1 MMVYLN
7 NMIMSNQIK
16 KLTIISSALILC
28 FLGAGCKK
36 NLLDQT
42 PLNQITDATYWQS
55 SDDAVMFAT
64 RMYTYMPQDNFVYY
78 EGMSDNGISNDPT
91 TRRFGN
97 STQDPTISSKEWSYA
112 PMRQAYSFFAHVDQV
127 PGMDAAL
134 KKRLT
139 AEVKFVLAYRY
150 FIMTT
155 LYGDIPFVNTLI
167 TDPNAADLPKT
178 PKADITRSV
187 IQWLDEAAA
196 DLPVSYTGAD
206 QGRATK
212 GAALAL
218 KARVY
223 LYSGQFA
230 EAATAARA
238 VMDMNVYQ
246 LYPDYYAFFQKDGDY
261 SSEDIWSF
269 GYTLSVKQN
278 SLRDILGSQALMN
291 GRNIMDPTAELVSDY
306 ESKNGYYPYT
316 KDPAY
321 VATDPF
327 NNRDPRLRQSILC
340 PGDIFPYPYF
350 PNINQ
355 YDPFN
360 NAGDRI
366 GGDLGSRDGF
376 SWAKNVD
383 RYDYVR
389 SGTNNWKAFRYGEVL
404 LNYAEAQ
411 NEVGGPSADV
421 ISAVD
426 KIRTRAKMPTV
437 AQTFALNGLAMNQ
450 STMRTFIRHE
460 RRIEL
465 ACEGLRYF
473 DVLRWKIGEQVMQG
487 PIYTVDASA
496 GISAISTANG
506 HINKYPKTVVETRY
520 FNNPKFYVWPIPQS
534 AIDASKGIL
543 TQNPLWK

>member
-1 MMVYLN
+1 
-7 NMIMSNQIK
+7 MSNNIK
-16 KLTIISSALILC
+16 KLTIVWSALISC
-28 FLGAGCKK
+28 FLGIGCKK
-36 NLLDQT
+36 DLLNQN

-78 EGMSDNGISNDPT
+78 EGMSDNGITNDPT

-97 STQDPTISSKEWSYA
+97 STQDPTISSKEWSYE
-112 PMRQAYSFFAHVDQV
+112 PMRQAYSFFANVDKV
-127 PGMDAAL
+127 PGMDATL
-134 KKRLT
+134 KARLT

-150 FIMTT
+150 FIMVT
-155 LYGDIPFVNTLI
+155 LYGDIPFVNSLI

-178 PKADITRSV
+178 SKADITKSV

-196 DLPVSYTGAD
+196 NLPVSYTGAD

-223 LYSGQFA
+223 LYSGQFV
-230 EAATAARA
+230 EAAAAAKA
-238 VMDMNVYQ
+238 VMDMNIYK

-269 GYTLSVKQN
+269 GYTLSVRQN

-291 GRNIMDPTAELVSDY
+291 GRNILDPTAELVTDY

-327 NNRDPRLRQSILC
+327 NNRDPRLRASILC
-340 PGDIFPYPYF
+340 PGDIFPYPQF

-366 GGDLGSRDGF
+366 GGDLGSRSGF

-383 RYDYVR
+383 HYDYVR

-411 NEVGGPSADV
+411 NETGGPSADV
-421 ISAVD
+421 IAAVD
-426 KIRTRAKMPTV
+426 RIRTRAKMPTV
-437 AQTFALNGLAMNQ
+437 AQTFAINEQTVSQ

-465 ACEGLRYF
+465 AGEGLRYF
-473 DVLRWKIGEQVMQG
+473 DLIRWKIGEQVMQG

-496 GISAISTANG
+496 GIAAISTANG
-506 HINKYPKTVVETRY
+506 HINKYPKTVIETRY

>member
-1 MMVYLN
+1 MNKHIHHISLLAVLLATMM
-7 NMIMSNQIK
+7 S
-16 KLTIISSALILC
+16 
-28 FLGAGCKK
+28 LGSCKK
-36 NLLDQT
+36 DLLDQT
-42 PLNQITDATYWQS
+42 PLNQITDETYWQS
-55 SDDAVMFAT
+55 ADDATMFAT

-97 STQDPTISSKEWSYA
+97 STQDATISSKEWSYE
-112 PMRQAYSFFAHVDQV
+112 PMRQAFSFFANVDKV
-127 PGMDAAL
+127 PNMDPTL

-155 LYGDIPFVNTLI
+155 LYGDVPLVNSLI
-167 TDPNAADLPKT
+167 TDPNAADIPKT
-178 PKADITRSV
+178 PKADIQKQE
-187 IQWLDEAAA
+187 IKWLDEAIA
-196 DLPVSYTGAD
+196 DLPLSYSGAD

-212 GAALAL
+212 GAAMAL
-218 KARVY
+218 KARIY
-223 LYSGQFA
+223 LYAGDYTN
-230 EAATAARA
+230 AAAAAKA
-238 VMDMNVYQ
+238 VMDLGVYK
-246 LYPDYYAFFQKDGDY
+246 LYPKYFDFFQKDGDY

-278 SLRDILGSQALMN
+278 GLRDILGSQALMN
-291 GRNIMDPTAELVSDY
+291 GRNIMDPTSELVNDY
-306 ESKNGYYPYT
+306 ESKNGYYPFT
-316 KDPAY
+316 NDPSY
-321 VATDPF
+321 VATDPY
-327 NNRDPRLRQSILC
+327 NNRDPRLRQTVLC
-340 PGDIFPYPYF
+340 PGDIYAYPYF
-350 PNINQ
+350 ANINQ

-366 GGDLGSRDGF
+366 GGDLGSRSGY
-376 SWAKNVD
+376 SWCKNVD

-411 NEVGGPSADV
+411 NEVGGPGADV
-421 ISAVD
+421 ISALD
-426 KIRTRAKMPTV
+426 LIRSRAGMPTV
-437 AQTFALNGLAMNQ
+437 AQFFAINGLALNQ
-450 STMRTFIRHE
+450 ASLRTFIRHE

-465 ACEGLRYF
+465 AGEGLRYF

-496 GISAISTANG
+496 GITNISTTNG
-506 HINKYPKTVVETRY
+506 HINKYPKTVIEQRF

-534 AIDASKGIL
+534 AIDNSKGIL

>member
-1 MMVYLN
+1 MN
-7 NMIMSNQIK
+7 NHIK
-16 KLTIISSALILC
+16 KISVVCIALIFCL
-28 FLGAGCKK
+28 LTESCKK
-36 NLLDQT
+36 GLLEQQ
-42 PLNQITDATYWQS
+42 PLNQITDGTYWQS
-55 SDDAVMFAT
+55 SEDATMFAT
-64 RMYTYMPQDNFVYY
+64 RMYSYMPQDNFVYY

-97 STQDPTISSKEWSYA
+97 STQDPTISSKEWSYT
-112 PMRQAYSFFAHVDQV
+112 PMRQAYSFFANVDKV
-127 PGMDAAL
+127 PNMDATL
-134 KKRLT
+134 KKRLI

-155 LYGDIPFVNTLI
+155 LYGDIPFVHSLI

-178 PKADITRSV
+178 PKAELTKSV

-196 DLPVSYTGAD
+196 DLPASYTGVD
-206 QGRATK
+206 KGRATK
-212 GAALAL
+212 GAAMAL

-223 LYSGQFA
+223 LYNSQYL
-230 EAATAARA
+230 EAAAAAKA
-238 VMDMNVYQ
+238 VMDLNTYQ

-269 GYTLSVKQN
+269 GYTLSVRQN
-278 SLRDILGSQALMN
+278 NLRDILGSQALMN

-316 KDPAY
+316 KDPSY
-321 VATDPF
+321 LATDPF

-340 PGDIFPYPYF
+340 PGDIFPYPNF

-366 GGDLGSRDGF
+366 GGDLGSRSGF

-389 SGTNNWKAFRYGEVL
+389 SGTNNWKAFRFGEVL

-411 NEVGGPSADV
+411 NEVGGALTEV
-421 ISAVD
+421 IAAVD
-426 KIRTRAKMPTV
+426 KIRLRAKMPTV
-437 AQTFALNGLAMNQ
+437 AQTFELNNMEINQ
-450 STMRTFIRHE
+450 STLRTFIRHE

-465 ACEGLRYF
+465 AGEGLRYF
-473 DVLRWKIGEQVMQG
+473 DMLRWKIGEQVMQG
-487 PIYTVDASA
+487 PIYTVDATA
-496 GISAISTANG
+496 GITAISTANG
-506 HINKYPKTVVETRY
+506 KINKYPKTIIETRF

-534 AIDASKGIL
+534 AIDASKGVL
-543 TQNPLWK
+543 TQHPLWK

>member
-1 MMVYLN
+1 M
-7 NMIMSNQIK
+7 K
-16 KLTIISSALILC
+16 KQKNHISIFAGLLIALVM
-28 FLGAGCKK
+28 LGGCKK
-36 NLLDQT
+36 DLLDEH
-42 PLNQITDATYWQS
+42 PLNQITDDTYWQS
-55 SDDAVMFAT
+55 ADDATMFAT

-97 STQDPTISSKEWSYA
+97 STQDPTISGKEWSYA
-112 PMRQAYSFFAHVDQV
+112 PMRQAFSFFANVDKV
-127 PGMDAAL
+127 PDMDPAL
-134 KKRLT
+134 KKRLI

-155 LYGDIPFVNTLI
+155 LYGDVPLVTSLI
-167 TDPNAADLPKT
+167 TDPNAADIPKT
-178 PKADITRSV
+178 PKADIQKQE

-196 DLPVSYTGAD
+196 DLPLSYSGSD

-218 KARVY
+218 KARIY
-223 LYSGQFA
+223 LY
-230 EAATAARA
+230 AADYTNAAAAAKA
-238 VMDMNVYQ
+238 VMDLGVYK
-246 LYPDYYAFFQKDGDY
+246 LYANYFNFFQKDGDY

-291 GRNIMDPTAELVSDY
+291 GRNIMDPTSELVNDY

-316 KDPAY
+316 KDPGY
-321 VATDPF
+321 VATDPY
-327 NNRDPRLRQSILC
+327 NNRDPRLRQTVLC
-340 PGDIFPYPYF
+340 PGDIYAYPYF

-366 GGDLGSRDGF
+366 GGDLGSRSGY
-376 SWAKNVD
+376 SWCKNVD

-411 NEVGGPSADV
+411 NEVSGPGTDV
-421 ISAVD
+421 IAALD
-426 KIRTRAKMPTV
+426 QIRTRAGMPTV
-437 AQTFALNGLAMNQ
+437 AQTFAVNGLAVNQ
-450 STMRTFIRHE
+450 VNMRNFIRHE

-465 ACEGLRYF
+465 AGEGLRYF

-496 GISAISTANG
+496 GISNISTANG
-506 HINKYPKTVVETRY
+506 RINKYPKTVIEQRY
-520 FNNPKFYVWPIPQS
+520 FNNAKFYQWPIPQS
-534 AIDASKGIL
+534 AVDASKGVL

>member
-1 MMVYLN
+1 MNN
-7 NMIMSNQIK
+7 NMK
-16 KLTIISSALILC
+16 KIIVVCAALITCL
-28 FLGAGCKK
+28 FAESCKK
-36 NLLDQT
+36 GLLDQS
-42 PLNQITDATYWQS
+42 PLNQITDGTYWQS
-55 SDDAVMFAT
+55 PDDAVMFAT

-78 EGMSDNGISNDPT
+78 EGMSDNGITNDNN

-97 STQDPTISSKEWSYA
+97 STQDPTISSKEWSYE
-112 PMRQAYSFFAHVDQV
+112 PMRQAYSFFIHVDKV
-127 PGMDAAL
+127 PGMDAGL
-134 KKRLT
+134 KKRLV

-155 LYGDIPFVNTLI
+155 LYGDIPFVHSLI

-178 PKADITRSV
+178 PKAEITKNV

-196 DLPVSYTGAD
+196 DLPTSYTGTD
-206 QGRATK
+206 LGRATK
-212 GAALAL
+212 GAAMAL

-223 LYSGQFA
+223 LYNNQYP
-230 EAATAARA
+230 EAAAAAKA
-238 VMDMNVYQ
+238 VMDLNIYQ

-269 GYTLSVKQN
+269 GYTLSVRQN

-291 GRNIMDPTAELVSDY
+291 GRNILDPTAELVSDY

-316 KDPAY
+316 KDPSY
-321 VATDPF
+321 LATDPF

-340 PGDIFPYPYF
+340 PGDIFPYPNF

-366 GGDLGSRDGF
+366 GGDLGSRSGF

-389 SGTNNWKAFRYGEVL
+389 SGTNNWKAFRFGEVL
-404 LNYAEAQ
+404 LNFAEAQ
-411 NEVGGPSADV
+411 NEAGGPTADV
-421 ISAVD
+421 IAAID

-437 AQTFALNGLAMNQ
+437 AQSFATNNLVVSQ
-450 STMRTFIRHE
+450 STLRAFIRHE

-465 ACEGLRYF
+465 AGEGLRYF
-473 DVLRWKIGEQVMQG
+473 DILRWKIGEQVMQG

-496 GISAISTANG
+496 GITAISTANG
-506 HINKYPKTVVETRY
+506 KINKYPKTVIETRF

-534 AIDASKGIL
+534 AIDASKGVL

>member
-1 MMVYLN
+1 MKKHTHHILFLAGLLAA
-7 NMIMSNQIK
+7 IM
-16 KLTIISSALILC
+16 
-28 FLGAGCKK
+28 FLGSCKK
-36 NLLDQT
+36 DLLDQT
-42 PLNQITDATYWQS
+42 PLNQITDETYWQS
-55 SDDAVMFAT
+55 ADDATMFAT

-97 STQDPTISSKEWSYA
+97 STQDPTISNKEWSYE
-112 PMRQAYSFFAHVDQV
+112 PMRQAFGFFANVDKV
-127 PGMDAAL
+127 PDMDPTL

-155 LYGDIPFVNTLI
+155 LYGDIPLVNSLI
-167 TDPNAADLPKT
+167 TDPNAADIPKT
-178 PKADITRSV
+178 PKAE
-187 IQWLDEAAA
+187 IQKQEIKWLDEAIA
-196 DLPVSYTGAD
+196 DLPLSYSGAD

-212 GAALAL
+212 GAAMAL

-223 LYSGQFA
+223 LYSGDYA
-230 EAATAARA
+230 SAAAAAKA
-238 VMDMNVYQ
+238 VMDMGVYK
-246 LYPDYYAFFQKDGDY
+246 LYPKYFDFFQKDGDY

-278 SLRDILGSQALMN
+278 GLRDILGSQALMN
-291 GRNIMDPTAELVSDY
+291 GRNIMDPTSELVNDY

-321 VATDPF
+321 VATDPY
-327 NNRDPRLRQSILC
+327 NNRDPRLRQTVLC
-340 PGDIFPYPYF
+340 PGDIYAYPYF
-350 PNINQ
+350 ANINQ

-366 GGDLGSRDGF
+366 GGDLGSRSGY
-376 SWAKNVD
+376 SWCKNVD

-411 NEVGGPSADV
+411 NEVGGPSTDV
-421 ISAVD
+421 ITALD
-426 KIRTRAKMPTV
+426 QIRTRAGMPTV
-437 AQTFALNGLAMNQ
+437 AQFFAVNGQSITQ
-450 STMRTFIRHE
+450 STLRAFIRHE

-465 ACEGLRYF
+465 AGEGLRYF
-473 DVLRWKIGEQVMQG
+473 DILRWKIGEQVLQG

-496 GISAISTANG
+496 GITNISIANG
-506 HINKYPKTVVETRY
+506 HINKYPKTVIEQRF
-520 FNNPKFYVWPIPQS
+520 FNNPKFYQWPIPQS
-534 AIDASKGIL
+534 AIDNSKGIL